1 MSCKFFL
8 DWILHKVSTSVSLFS
23 LAIYGR
29 WISSESPWNR
39 GKTLT
44 KLIFRFFKFVAVT
57 TYKSSVTVVLQST
70 SFSDFL
76 FLFPLK
82 LDPYTGLLCV
92 FVDKRA
98 AYCHLH
104 LFQFSYKKPHIYE
117 GGTRRCCRSLPLS
130 CWQHCIREVKI
141 EHCRGYPSEACID
154 RRSVSSEDGEIM
166 EKIDDFW
173 RLLLESDYKD

>member
-1 MSCKFFL
+1 M
-8 DWILHKVSTSVSLFS
+8 
-23 LAIYGR
+23 
-29 WISSESPWNR
+29 
-39 GKTLT
+39 
-44 KLIFRFFKFVAVT
+44 
-57 TYKSSVTVVLQST
+57 
-70 SFSDFL
+70 
-76 FLFPLK
+76 
-82 LDPYTGLLCV
+82 

-104 LFQFSYKKPHIYE
+104 LFQFLYKKPHIYE

-154 RRSVSSEDGEIM
+154 RRSFSSEDGEIM

-173 RLLLESDYKD
+173 RFSLESDYKDEPNYSDKSNYSDESNDNQ